1 MADLK
6 AICYER
12 NFLKEVV
19 ARIDLAAPVEGL
31 EATLPDKLNDV
42 ALANFP
48 LREPRHAVARELQI
62 SAKAVEEK
70 RSEFTEWVFHG
81 RLREKTLSIAP
92 EWVYVSHKQYDRYEQ
107 FRDEFLDVAS
117 AFVVEFPAAGYNRL
131 GLRYINQ
138 FELPDGDPTDWSGY
152 LNDSMLPLFG
162 LAGRPAQLTRA
173 MHYTE
178 FAEGDHQVRLQ
189 YGMHNPDFPAPVR
202 RKLFVVD
209 IDAFRSGLFQHGE
222 LATLLNTF
230 HQTAQ
235 EVFEDAITAKM
246 REVLGA
252 KV

>member
-92 EWVYVSHKQYDRYEQ
+92 EWSTSATSSTTDTSSSGTSSSMWRPHSSWSSPQ
-107 FRDEFLDVAS
+107 RDTTGWVFATSISLSCQMATRPTGAGTSTIPCCLSS
-117 AFVVEFPAAGYNRL
+117 A
-131 GLRYINQ
+131 
-138 FELPDGDPTDWSGY
+138 W
-152 LNDSMLPLFG
+152 
-162 LAGRPAQLTRA
+162 LAVP
-173 MHYTE
+173 
-178 FAEGDHQVRLQ
+178 
-189 YGMHNPDFPAPVR
+189 
-202 RKLFVVD
+202 
-209 IDAFRSGLFQHGE
+209 RS
-222 LATLLNTF
+222 
-230 HQTAQ
+230 
-235 EVFEDAITAKM
+235 
-246 REVLGA
+246 
-252 KV
+252 